1 MKYHIIVNPL
11 SGKGQGKK
19 ALRAVETI
27 LVGKEID
34 YEVHLTETPGH
45 GTEIARELSKEPDTV
60 IIALGGDGSC
70 SEVLNGIENFENVT
84 LGFIPC
90 GTGNDYAHAAGIS
103 SDVSKAM
110 KLILEGEVGYS
121 DFLEVSGRRCLN
133 VCGAGMDVDVLVRY
147 ASMKRFRGKI
157 KYLASLIDTLL
168 HLRFHKIKL
177 TKEDGTEEEHS
188 VFLVSLCN
196 GRYIG
201 GGMPIS
207 PNSEV
212 CDGVMDVVV
221 VNEIK
226 PSKVLGLL
234 IKFLNGGKHV
244 NMPCTEVI
252 RCKKACVEILDE
264 GKVQIDGEIL
274 EEKVLD
280 CRIVSGKLKTFF
292 PKPNKG
298 ENNAA
303 S

>member
-27 LVGKEID
+27 LVGKQID
-34 YEVHLTETPGH
+34 YEVHMTESKGH
-45 GTEIARELSKEPDTV
+45 GTEIARELSREPDTV

-90 GTGNDYAHAAGIS
+90 GTGNDYAHAARIPG
-103 SDVSKAM
+103 DYAKAM
-110 KLILEGEVGYS
+110 KLILEGEVGYA
-121 DFLEVSGRRCLN
+121 DFLEVGDRRCLN

-147 ASMKRFRGKI
+147 ASMKHFTGKI

-177 TKEDGTEEEHS
+177 TREDGTEEEHS

-196 GRYIG
+196 GKYIG
-201 GGMPIS
+201 GGMPIG
-207 PNSEV
+207 PDADPY
-212 CDGVMDVVV
+212 DGFMDVVV
-221 VNEIK
+221 VDEIK

-234 IKFLNGGKHV
+234 MKFLNGGKHV
-244 NMPCTEVI
+244 KMPCTEVI
-252 RCKKACVEILDE
+252 RCKKACVEILDD
-264 GKVQIDGEIL
+264 GKVQIDGEVM

-280 CRIVSGKLKTFF
+280 CRVVSGKLKTFI
-292 PKPNKG
+292 PKGKTKK
-298 ENNAA
+298 EQ
-303 S
+303 

>member
-27 LVGKEID
+27 LTGKEID
-34 YEVHLTETPGH
+34 YEVHMTERAGQA
-45 GTEIARELSKEPDTV
+45 TEIARELSQTPDTV
-60 IIALGGDGSC
+60 IIAMGGDGSN

-90 GTGNDYAHAAGIS
+90 GTGNDFARAARIPT
-103 SDVSKAM
+103 DVTKAID
-110 KLILEGEVGYS
+110 LILTGETGYT
-121 DFLEVSGRRCLN
+121 DFMEVNGRRCLN

-147 ASMKRFRGKI
+147 ATMKHFKGKL
-157 KYLASLIDTLL
+157 KYYASLIDTLL

-177 TKEDGTEEEHS
+177 TREDDSEEEHS

-196 GRYIG
+196 GKYIG

-207 PNSEV
+207 PDS
-212 CDGVMDVVV
+212 CATDGIMEAVV

-234 IKFLNGGKHV
+234 LKFLHGGKHV
-244 NMPCTEVI
+244 DMPCTEVI
-252 RCKKACVEILDE
+252 RCKRARVEILDD
-264 GKVQIDGEIL
+264 GKTQIDGEVL
-274 EEKVLD
+274 DEKVLD
-280 CRIVSGKLKTFF
+280 CAIVSGKLKTFF
-292 PKPNKG
+292 PKGKAKKG
-298 ENNAA
+298 
-303 S
+303 

>member
-27 LVGKEID
+27 LVGKQID
-34 YEVHLTETPGH
+34 YEVHMTESKGH
-45 GTEIARELSKEPDTV
+45 GTEIARELSREPDTV

-90 GTGNDYAHAAGIS
+90 GTGNDYAHAARIPG
-103 SDVSKAM
+103 DYAKAM
-110 KLILEGEVGYS
+110 KLILEGEVGYA
-121 DFLEVSGRRCLN
+121 DFLEVGDRRCLN

-147 ASMKRFRGKI
+147 ASMKRFTGKI

-177 TKEDGTEEEHS
+177 TREDGTEEEHS

-196 GRYIG
+196 GKYIG
-201 GGMPIS
+201 GGMPIG
-207 PNSEV
+207 PDADPY
-212 CDGVMDVVV
+212 DGFMDVVV
-221 VNEIK
+221 VDEIK

-234 IKFLNGGKHV
+234 MKFLNGGKHV
-244 NMPCTEVI
+244 KMPCTEVI
-252 RCKKACVEILDE
+252 RCKKACVEILDD
-264 GKVQIDGEIL
+264 GKVQIDGEVM

-280 CRIVSGKLKTFF
+280 CRVVSGKLKTFI
-292 PKPNKG
+292 PKGKTKK
-298 ENNAA
+298 EQ
-303 S
+303 

>member
-27 LVGKEID
+27 LVGKQID
-34 YEVHLTETPGH
+34 YEVHMTEREGH
-45 GTEIARELSKEPDTV
+45 GTEIARELSREPDTV

-90 GTGNDYAHAAGIS
+90 GTGNDYAHAARIPG
-103 SDVSKAM
+103 DYAKAM
-110 KLILEGEVGYS
+110 KLILEGEVGYA
-121 DFLEVSGRRCLN
+121 DFLEVGDRRCLN

-147 ASMKRFRGKI
+147 ASMKHFTGKI

-177 TKEDGTEEEHS
+177 TREDGTEEEHS

-196 GRYIG
+196 GKYIG
-201 GGMPIS
+201 GGMPIG
-207 PNSEV
+207 PDADPY
-212 CDGVMDVVV
+212 DGFMDVVV

-234 IKFLNGGKHV
+234 MKFLNGGKHV
-244 NMPCTEVI
+244 KMPCTEVI
-252 RCKKACVEILDE
+252 RCKKACVEILDD
-264 GKVQIDGEIL
+264 GKVQIDGEVM

-280 CRIVSGKLKTFF
+280 CRVVSGKLKTFI
-292 PKPNKG
+292 PKEKTKK
-298 ENNAA
+298 EQ
-303 S
+303 